1 MSDPATQFMLDA
13 SAEFSV
19 VVSQAISRLDELYRD
34 GRLSDAAHAELTAR
48 LRPAVVIKRAG
59 GVAVLEG
66 GRR

>member
-1 MSDPATQFMLDA
+1 MSHPATQFLLEA

-34 GRLSDAAHAELTAR
+34 GRLSGAAHAELTAR
-48 LRPAVVIKRAG
+48 LRPAVVIKRSG